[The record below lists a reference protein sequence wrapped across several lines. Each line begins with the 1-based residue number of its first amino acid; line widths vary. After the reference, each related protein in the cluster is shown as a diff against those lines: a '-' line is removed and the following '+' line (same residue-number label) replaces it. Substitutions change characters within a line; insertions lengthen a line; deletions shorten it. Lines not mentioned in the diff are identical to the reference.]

1 MLQITFIS
9 HLWERVFE
17 HTVYCNST
25 YQQISEVYTYVQW
38 YNDAVNDDTVPHGLK
53 MCTAVLVTSLYYANL
68 SLIFSSIKNGIPLFA

>member
-25 YQQISEVYTYVQW
+25 YQQISEVYMYVQW
-38 YNDAVNDDTVPHGLK
+38 YNHAVNDDTIPQTQNVHYNARYL
-53 MCTAVLVTSLYYANL
+53 TVL
-68 SLIFSSIKNGIPLFA
+68 